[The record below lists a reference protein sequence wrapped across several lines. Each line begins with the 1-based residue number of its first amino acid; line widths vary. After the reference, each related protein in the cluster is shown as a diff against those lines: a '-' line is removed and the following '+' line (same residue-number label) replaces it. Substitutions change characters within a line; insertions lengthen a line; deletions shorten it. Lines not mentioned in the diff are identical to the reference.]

1 MKKNFV
7 LLAFIASF
15 VFISCEKQIAD
26 GDWDPIEVNKETL
39 NFPKEGG
46 VDSVYTQNYASW
58 WICSGDQGETGNHIE
73 PTTIKG
79 EDGKTYQQIDG
90 DWFKVTVLRQKPH
103 SNTAV
108 VWVMKNDTDST
119 RQAGFCMTVGDSFKY
134 ISIYQE

>member
-7 LLAFIASF
+7 LLAFIASL
-15 VFISCEKQIAD
+15 VSISCEKQIPD
-26 GDWDPIEVNKETL
+26 GVWDPIEVNKETL

-46 VDSVYTQNYASW
+46 VDSVYTQNYTSW
-58 WICSGDQGETGNHIE
+58 WISSGYQGEPGNHIE

-90 DWFKVTVLRQKPH
+90 EWFKVTVLRPH

-108 VWVMKNDTDST
+108 VWVKKNDTDST

>member
-7 LLAFIASF
+7 LLAFIASL
-15 VFISCEKQIAD
+15 VSISCEKQIPD
-26 GDWDPIEVNKETL
+26 GVWDPIEVNKETL

-46 VDSVYTQNYASW
+46 VDSVYTQNYTSW
-58 WICSGDQGETGNHIE
+58 WISSGYQGESYNHIE

-90 DWFKVTVLRQKPH
+90 EWFKVTVLRPH

-108 VWVMKNDTDST
+108 VWVKKNDTDST

>member
-7 LLAFIASF
+7 LLAFIASL
-15 VFISCEKQIAD
+15 VSISCEKQIPD
-26 GDWDPIEVNKETL
+26 GVWDPIEVNKETL

-46 VDSVYTQNYASW
+46 VDSVYSQNYTSW
-58 WICSGDQGETGNHIE
+58 WISSGYQGESYNHIE

-90 DWFKVTVLRQKPH
+90 EWFKVTVLRPH

-108 VWVMKNDTDST
+108 VWVKKNDTDST
-119 RQAGFCMTVGDSFKY
+119 RQAGFSMTVGDSFKY

>member
-7 LLAFIASF
+7 LLAFIASL
-15 VFISCEKQIAD
+15 VSISCEKQIPD
-26 GDWDPIEVNKETL
+26 GEWDPIEVNKETL

-46 VDSVYTQNYASW
+46 VDSVYSQNYTSW
-58 WICSGDQGETGNHIE
+58 WISSGYQGEPGNHIE

-90 DWFKVTVLRQKPH
+90 EWFKVTVLRPH

-108 VWVMKNDTDST
+108 VWVKKNDTDST

>member
-15 VFISCEKQIAD
+15 VSISCEKQIAD
-26 GDWDPIEVNKETL
+26 GDWPPIEVNKETL

-46 VDSVYTQNYASW
+46 VDSVYTQNYTSW
-58 WICSGDQGETGNHIE
+58 WISSGYQGESYNHIE

-108 VWVMKNDTDST
+108 VWVKKNDTDST
-119 RQAGFCMTVGDSFKY
+119 RQAGFSMTVGNSVKY

>member
-15 VFISCEKQIAD
+15 VSISCEKQIPD

-90 DWFKVTVLRQKPH
+90 EWFKVTVLRQKTH